1 MSFFLLDIC
10 SPEYSTCVDVPAE
23 VHDLLC
29 LLLAEFLQLVWRDE
43 RVIRVD
49 DLVIGFVPLGCGLS
63 GGPGLDG

>member
-10 SPEYSTCVDVPAE
+10 SPEYSTCVDGPE

>member
-10 SPEYSTCVDVPAE
+10 SPEYSTCVDGSAE